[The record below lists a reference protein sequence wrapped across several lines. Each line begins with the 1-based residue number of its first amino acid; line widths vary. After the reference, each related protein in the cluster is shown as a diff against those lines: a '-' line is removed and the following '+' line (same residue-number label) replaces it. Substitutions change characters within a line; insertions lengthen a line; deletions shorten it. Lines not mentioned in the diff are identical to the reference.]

1 MHLFRIDKLEEGIVK
16 NIQPFFE
23 DLPETDHKDGK
34 YRLRKYSVV
43 KPLITGH
50 LLPTEFAKLD
60 ITTFTQSS
68 DYNDF
73 QGDIERTFEP
83 LDDELV
89 VNPAFVSICNL
100 FYYTFSLAP
109 HQPIEV
115 HQMRVLPKK
124 GGKLSPEGV
133 HQDGFDHIAMIGIR
147 RENISG
153 GDMHILRE
161 KEGDSIVN
169 TPLLDGEIAFLNDR
183 IVWHNGTPVKKID
196 KDRDGFMDFMVLLV
210 DESKEYE

>member
-1 MHLFRIDKLEEGIVK
+1 
-16 NIQPFFE
+16 
-23 DLPETDHKDGK
+23 
-34 YRLRKYSVV
+34 
-43 KPLITGH
+43 
-50 LLPTEFAKLD
+50 
-60 ITTFTQSS
+60 
-68 DYNDF
+68 
-73 QGDIERTFEP
+73 
-83 LDDELV
+83 
-89 VNPAFVSICNL
+89 
-100 FYYTFSLAP
+100 
-109 HQPIEV
+109 
-115 HQMRVLPKK
+115 
-124 GGKLSPEGV
+124 
-133 HQDGFDHIAMIGIR
+133 GIR